1 MVSREPAFEGMMHCA
16 TTRDLRVNRTLLYLG
31 VDTSTESAVYRPWPL
46 LAVFLLIITIA
57 AAAETE
63 VREYDVRP
71 GAHPPDVAPAAD
83 GGVWYTAQRL
93 GARGRLRVT
102 GQAGYYGRVDPASGK
117 GTVFEAPRGSGPYGI
132 ATAPDGSVY
141 YASLAGS
148 HIARVDVENGHATVL
163 IPPTAQQGARRVW
176 ADSKGGIW
184 VSEWFAGKV
193 ARYEPRDNTWREWA
207 LPGERPQ
214 PYAIY
219 VDERD
224 QVWLSDFG
232 ANAIVR
238 FDPVSERFSVIPL
251 PSANAK
257 VRQILGRRCEI
268 WLPESGAVKLA
279 VIKTR

>member
-1 MVSREPAFEGMMHCA
+1 MPPLESAHTRRAPCCAVGGMSTVA
-16 TTRDLRVNRTLLYLG
+16 WPFS
-31 VDTSTESAVYRPWPL
+31 TSTRAMCE
-46 LAVFLLIITIA
+46 
-57 AAAETE
+57 
-63 VREYDVRP
+63 
-71 GAHPPDVAPAAD
+71 
-83 GGVWYTAQRL
+83 
-93 GARGRLRVT
+93 
-102 GQAGYYGRVDPASGK
+102 PASGK
-117 GTVFEAPRGSGPYGI
+117 VTVFEAPRGSGPYGI

-224 QVWLSDFG
+224 LVWLSDFG

-257 VRQILGRRCEI
+257 VRQILGRRGEI
-268 WLPESGAVKLA
+268 WLPESCADKLA